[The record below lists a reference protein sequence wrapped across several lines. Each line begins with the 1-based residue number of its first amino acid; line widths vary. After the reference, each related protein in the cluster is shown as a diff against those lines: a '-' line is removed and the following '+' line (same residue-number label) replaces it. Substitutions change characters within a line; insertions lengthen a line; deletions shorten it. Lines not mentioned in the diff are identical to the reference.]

1 MVHQED
7 TMAVSATA
15 VLLYENFCL
24 FEISVALSVLSQGKK
39 KFITCSPSG
48 RPLLSEEGIE
58 VVPRCTLFD
67 LDPTSCDS
75 LLLPGASDIRSA
87 IEDPHVLAFVRAFQN
102 KPIGA
107 ISIAPLLL
115 VKAGIMGQRRW
126 MAGVNRQELMEEGFS
141 EESVT
146 GMVDWNELQTS
157 PIPEGYLLEDGV
169 LTSVAYHFVPFGV
182 KFGEMVGAMG
192 SIRDY
197 TGSLP

>member
-1 MVHQED
+1 
-7 TMAVSATA
+7 
-15 VLLYENFCL
+15 
-24 FEISVALSVLSQGKK
+24 
-39 KFITCSPSG
+39 
-48 RPLLSEEGIE
+48 
-58 VVPRCTLFD
+58 
-67 LDPTSCDS
+67 
-75 LLLPGASDIRSA
+75 
-87 IEDPHVLAFVRAFQN
+87 
-102 KPIGA
+102 
-107 ISIAPLLL
+107 
-115 VKAGIMGQRRW
+115 

-141 EESVT
+141 EESLT